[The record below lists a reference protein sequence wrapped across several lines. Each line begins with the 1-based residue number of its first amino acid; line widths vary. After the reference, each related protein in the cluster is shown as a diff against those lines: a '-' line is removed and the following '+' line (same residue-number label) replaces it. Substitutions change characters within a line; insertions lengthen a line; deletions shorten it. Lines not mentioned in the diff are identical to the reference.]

1 MGLARRPWRCLA
13 SVVVMGVGG
22 ALAGYSAGEFYNGST
37 ICAVI
42 GGIVGA
48 LTGAATFCSG
58 GG

>member
-1 MGLARRPWRCLA
+1 MGRVRRPWRCTV

-22 ALAGYSAGEFYNGST
+22 ALAGYSAGELYGGST

-42 GGIVGA
+42 GGVVGA